1 MIIKYFYLLFTA
13 VSARLKHNFR
23 FLFQE
28 NMMYKKRKDTSII
41 VIVLEK
47 KVCKSIKSL
56 MSGVVSLLITY

>member
-47 KVCKSIKSL
+47 SV
-56 MSGVVSLLITY
+56 